1 LQKNNIN
8 DIKLVCIDLTTPNI
22 KALKN
27 EYIDFLIGQNPERQ
41 GFMAM
46 KTLIEFLIYRNPIQV
61 ENYMPLDILTKE
73 TIDYYQEF

>member
-1 LQKNNIN
+1 
-8 DIKLVCIDLTTPNI
+8 LTTPNI

>member
-1 LQKNNIN
+1 
-8 DIKLVCIDLTTPNI
+8 
-22 KALKN
+22 
-27 EYIDFLIGQNPERQ
+27 
-41 GFMAM
+41 MAM